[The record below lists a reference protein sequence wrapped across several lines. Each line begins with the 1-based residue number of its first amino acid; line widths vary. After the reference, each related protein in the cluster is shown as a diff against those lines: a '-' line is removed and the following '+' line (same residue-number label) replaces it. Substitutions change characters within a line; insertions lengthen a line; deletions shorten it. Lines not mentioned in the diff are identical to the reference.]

1 MDQQLFIEA
10 LENLK
15 IFAKSNGDKVTKAD
29 VLDCIGHDANL
40 DDAKW
45 QMVAGYLKTNGIEL
59 TDVELTD
66 HTFERQLEEADKR
79 QAERELNADTQEDEE
94 SGRRVPDNEAS
105 QADSAEGDNGSKA
118 NTSQENDVKIDAQ
131 EKQLLDMYLED
142 LKSIAPLSRTT
153 QAVILQDVCDK
164 DVESRGVIINNYFL
178 QVVEWVKAYAGK
190 GVAMMDLIQ
199 EANVIVMDELG
210 RRDWMK
216 QLDAFD
222 VMDSDDINAWTDL
235 SERLDTYLT
244 DRVKEGVE
252 KLIEEQTDEKMAGN
266 KILTKVNAV
275 NDAAE
280 AAHKEYGRKVTV
292 EELAQFMHVP
302 VEDVSEALR
311 LSANKIENVVVPD

>member
-1 MDQQLFIEA
+1 MEQQLFIEA

-29 VLDCIGHDANL
+29 VLDCIGHDAEL
-40 DDAKW
+40 DDVKW

-66 HTFERQLEEADKR
+66 HTFERQIEEADKR
-79 QAERELNADTQEDEE
+79 QAEKELNKEEQKDEDSDSGE
-94 SGRRVPDNEAS
+94 SDKK
-105 QADSAEGDNGSKA
+105 DS
-118 NTSQENDVKIDAQ
+118 ENDAKTDAQ

-235 SERLDTYLT
+235 SERLDAYLI
-244 DRVKEGVE
+244 DRVKEGIG

-266 KILTKVNAV
+266 KILAKVNAV

-302 VEDVSEALR
+302 TEDVSEALR
-311 LSANKIENVVVPD
+311 LSANRIENVVVPD

>member
-1 MDQQLFIEA
+1 MEQQLFIEA

-15 IFAKSNGDKVTKAD
+15 IFAKSNGDKVTKSD
-29 VLDCIGHDANL
+29 VLDCIGHDAEL

-66 HTFERQLEEADKR
+66 HTFERQIEEADKR
-79 QAERELNADTQEDEE
+79 QAEKELNKEEQKDEDSDSGE
-94 SGRRVPDNEAS
+94 SDKK
-105 QADSAEGDNGSKA
+105 DS
-118 NTSQENDVKIDAQ
+118 ENDAKTDAQ

-235 SERLDTYLT
+235 SERLDAYLI
-244 DRVKEGVE
+244 DRVKEGIG

-266 KILTKVNAV
+266 KILAKVNAV

-311 LSANKIENVVVPD
+311 LSANRIENVVVPD

>member
-1 MDQQLFIEA
+1 MEQQLFIEA

-29 VLDCIGHDANL
+29 VLDCIGHDAEL

-66 HTFERQLEEADKR
+66 HTFERQIEEADKR
-79 QAERELNADTQEDEE
+79 QAEKELNKEEQKDEDSDSGE
-94 SGRRVPDNEAS
+94 SDKK
-105 QADSAEGDNGSKA
+105 DS
-118 NTSQENDVKIDAQ
+118 ENDKKTDAQ

-235 SERLDTYLT
+235 SERLDAYLI
-244 DRVKEGVE
+244 DRVKEGIG

-266 KILTKVNAV
+266 KILAKVNAV

-302 VEDVSEALR
+302 TEDVSEALR
-311 LSANKIENVVVPD
+311 LSANRIENVVVPD

>member
-1 MDQQLFIEA
+1 MEQQLFIEA

-15 IFAKSNGDKVTKAD
+15 IFAKSNGDKVTKSD
-29 VLDCIGHDANL
+29 VLDCIGHDAEL

-66 HTFERQLEEADKR
+66 HTFERQIEEADKR
-79 QAERELNADTQEDEE
+79 QAEKELNKEEQKDE
-94 SGRRVPDNEAS
+94 
-105 QADSAEGDNGSKA
+105 DSASGESDKKDSENDA
-118 NTSQENDVKIDAQ
+118 NTDAQ

-235 SERLDTYLT
+235 SERLDAYLI
-244 DRVKEGVE
+244 DRVKEGIG

-266 KILTKVNAV
+266 KILAKVNAV

-302 VEDVSEALR
+302 TEDVSEALR
-311 LSANKIENVVVPD
+311 LSANRIENVVVPD

>member
-1 MDQQLFIEA
+1 MEQQLFIEA

-29 VLDCIGHDANL
+29 VLDCIGHDAEL

-66 HTFERQLEEADKR
+66 HTFERQIEEADKR
-79 QAERELNADTQEDEE
+79 QAEKELNKEEQKDEDSDSGE
-94 SGRRVPDNEAS
+94 SDKK
-105 QADSAEGDNGSKA
+105 DSENDA
-118 NTSQENDVKIDAQ
+118 NTDAQ

-235 SERLDTYLT
+235 SERLDAYLI
-244 DRVKEGVE
+244 DRVKEGIG

-266 KILTKVNAV
+266 KILAKVNAV

-311 LSANKIENVVVPD
+311 LSANRIENVVVPD

>member
-1 MDQQLFIEA
+1 MEQQLFIEA

-29 VLDCIGHDANL
+29 VLDCIGHDAEL

-66 HTFERQLEEADKR
+66 HTFERQIEEADKR
-79 QAERELNADTQEDEE
+79 QAEKELNKEEQKDEDSDSGE
-94 SGRRVPDNEAS
+94 SDKK
-105 QADSAEGDNGSKA
+105 DS
-118 NTSQENDVKIDAQ
+118 ENDAKTDAQ

-178 QVVEWVKAYAGK
+178 QVVEWVRAYAGK

-235 SERLDTYLT
+235 SERLDAYLI
-244 DRVKEGVE
+244 DRVKEGIG

-266 KILTKVNAV
+266 KILAKVNAV

-302 VEDVSEALR
+302 SEDVSEALR
-311 LSANKIENVVVPD
+311 LSANRIENVVVPD

>member
-1 MDQQLFIEA
+1 MEQQLFIEA

-29 VLDCIGHDANL
+29 VLDCIGHDAEL

-66 HTFERQLEEADKR
+66 HTFERQIEEADKR
-79 QAERELNADTQEDEE
+79 QAEKELNKEEQKDEDSDSGE
-94 SGRRVPDNEAS
+94 SDKK
-105 QADSAEGDNGSKA
+105 DSENDA
-118 NTSQENDVKIDAQ
+118 NTDAQ

-235 SERLDTYLT
+235 SERLDAYLI
-244 DRVKEGVE
+244 DRVKEGIG

-266 KILTKVNAV
+266 KILAKVNAV

-302 VEDVSEALR
+302 EEDVSEALR
-311 LSANKIENVVVPD
+311 LSANRIENVVVPD

>member
-1 MDQQLFIEA
+1 MEQQLFIEA

-29 VLDCIGHDANL
+29 VLDCIGHDAEL

-66 HTFERQLEEADKR
+66 HTFERQIEEADKR
-79 QAERELNADTQEDEE
+79 QAEKELNKEEQKDEDSDSGE
-94 SGRRVPDNEAS
+94 SDKK
-105 QADSAEGDNGSKA
+105 DS
-118 NTSQENDVKIDAQ
+118 ENDAKTDAQ

-178 QVVEWVKAYAGK
+178 QVVEWVRAYAGK

-235 SERLDTYLT
+235 SERLDAYLI
-244 DRVKEGVE
+244 DRVKEGIG

-266 KILTKVNAV
+266 KILAKVNAV

-302 VEDVSEALR
+302 TEDVSEALR
-311 LSANKIENVVVPD
+311 LSANRIENVVVPD

>member
-1 MDQQLFIEA
+1 MEQQLFIEA

-29 VLDCIGHDANL
+29 VLDCIGHDAEL

-66 HTFERQLEEADKR
+66 HTFERQIEEADKR
-79 QAERELNADTQEDEE
+79 QAEKELHKEQQEDEDSDAGE
-94 SGRRVPDNEAS
+94 SDKK
-105 QADSAEGDNGSKA
+105 DS
-118 NTSQENDVKIDAQ
+118 ENDTKIDAQ

-210 RRDWMK
+210 KRDWMK

-235 SERLDTYLT
+235 SERLDAYLI
-244 DRVKEGVE
+244 DHVKEGVE

>member
-1 MDQQLFIEA
+1 MEQQLFIEA

-29 VLDCIGHDANL
+29 VLDCIGHDAEL

-66 HTFERQLEEADKR
+66 HTFERQIEEADKR
-79 QAERELNADTQEDEE
+79 QAEKELNKEVRENEDSDAGE
-94 SGRRVPDNEAS
+94 SDKK
-105 QADSAEGDNGSKA
+105 DS
-118 NTSQENDVKIDAQ
+118 ENDTKIDAQ

-210 RRDWMK
+210 KRDWMK

-235 SERLDTYLT
+235 SERLDAYLI

-292 EELAQFMHVP
+292 GELAQFMHVP

>member
-1 MDQQLFIEA
+1 MEQQLFIEA

-15 IFAKSNGDKVTKAD
+15 IFAKSNGDKVTKSD
-29 VLDCIGHDANL
+29 VLDCIGHDAEL

-66 HTFERQLEEADKR
+66 HTFERQIEEADKR
-79 QAERELNADTQEDEE
+79 QAEKELNKEEQKDE
-94 SGRRVPDNEAS
+94 
-105 QADSAEGDNGSKA
+105 DSASGESDKKDS
-118 NTSQENDVKIDAQ
+118 ENDTKTDAQ

-235 SERLDTYLT
+235 SERLDAYLI
-244 DRVKEGVE
+244 DRVKEGIG

-266 KILTKVNAV
+266 KILAKVNAV

-302 VEDVSEALR
+302 TEDVSEALR
-311 LSANKIENVVVPD
+311 LSANRIENVVVPD

>member
-1 MDQQLFIEA
+1 MEQQLFIEA

-29 VLDCIGHDANL
+29 VLDCIGHDAEL

-66 HTFERQLEEADKR
+66 HTFERQIEEADKR
-79 QAERELNADTQEDEE
+79 QAEKELNKEVRENEDSDAGE
-94 SGRRVPDNEAS
+94 SDKK
-105 QADSAEGDNGSKA
+105 DS
-118 NTSQENDVKIDAQ
+118 ENDTKIDAQ

-210 RRDWMK
+210 KRDWMK

-235 SERLDTYLT
+235 SERLDAYLI

>member
-1 MDQQLFIEA
+1 MEQQLFIEA

-29 VLDCIGHDANL
+29 VLDCIGHDAEL

-66 HTFERQLEEADKR
+66 HTFERQIEEADKR
-79 QAERELNADTQEDEE
+79 QAEKELNKEEQKDEDSDSGE
-94 SGRRVPDNEAS
+94 SDKK
-105 QADSAEGDNGSKA
+105 DS
-118 NTSQENDVKIDAQ
+118 ENDAKTDAQ

-178 QVVEWVKAYAGK
+178 QVVEWVRAYAGK

-235 SERLDTYLT
+235 SERLDAYLI
-244 DRVKEGVE
+244 DRVKEGIG

-266 KILTKVNAV
+266 KILAKVNAV

-292 EELAQFMHVP
+292 RWIL
-302 VEDVSEALR
+302 
-311 LSANKIENVVVPD
+311 

>member
-1 MDQQLFIEA
+1 MEQQLFIEA

-15 IFAKSNGDKVTKAD
+15 IFAKSNGDKVTKSD
-29 VLDCIGHDANL
+29 VLDCIGHDAEL

-66 HTFERQLEEADKR
+66 HTFERQIEEADKR
-79 QAERELNADTQEDEE
+79 QAEKELNKEEQKDEDSDSGE
-94 SGRRVPDNEAS
+94 SDKK
-105 QADSAEGDNGSKA
+105 DS
-118 NTSQENDVKIDAQ
+118 ENDAKTDAQ

-235 SERLDTYLT
+235 SERLDAYLI
-244 DRVKEGVE
+244 DRVKEGIG

-266 KILTKVNAV
+266 KILAKVNAV

-292 EELAQFMHVP
+292 EELAQFMHVTA
-302 VEDVSEALR
+302 EDVSEALR
-311 LSANKIENVVVPD
+311 LSANRIENVVVPD

>member
-1 MDQQLFIEA
+1 MEQQLFIEA

-15 IFAKSNGDKVTKAD
+15 IFAKSNGDKVTKAEVHD
-29 VLDCIGHDANL
+29 SIGHDAEL

-66 HTFERQLEEADKR
+66 HTFERQIEEADKR
-79 QAERELNADTQEDEE
+79 QAEKELHKEQQEDEDSDAGE
-94 SGRRVPDNEAS
+94 SDKK
-105 QADSAEGDNGSKA
+105 DS
-118 NTSQENDVKIDAQ
+118 ENDTKIDAQ

-210 RRDWMK
+210 KRDWMK

-235 SERLDTYLT
+235 SERLDAYLI

-266 KILTKVNAV
+266 KILPKVNSV
-275 NDAAE
+275 NDAA
-280 AAHKEYGRKVTV
+280 
-292 EELAQFMHVP
+292 
-302 VEDVSEALR
+302 
-311 LSANKIENVVVPD
+311 

>member
-1 MDQQLFIEA
+1 MEQQLFIEA

-29 VLDCIGHDANL
+29 VLDCIGHDAEL

-66 HTFERQLEEADKR
+66 HTFERQIEEADKR
-79 QAERELNADTQEDEE
+79 QAETELHKEQQEDEDSDAGE
-94 SGRRVPDNEAS
+94 SDKK
-105 QADSAEGDNGSKA
+105 DS
-118 NTSQENDVKIDAQ
+118 ENDTKTDAQ

-210 RRDWMK
+210 KRDWMK

-235 SERLDTYLT
+235 SERLDAYLI

>member
-1 MDQQLFIEA
+1 MEQQLFTEA

-29 VLDCIGHDANL
+29 VLDCIGHDAEL

-45 QMVAGYLKTNGIEL
+45 QMVAGYLKTYGIEL

-66 HTFERQLEEADKR
+66 HTFERQIEEADKR
-79 QAERELNADTQEDEE
+79 QAEKELNKEEQKDEDSDSGE
-94 SGRRVPDNEAS
+94 SDKK
-105 QADSAEGDNGSKA
+105 DS
-118 NTSQENDVKIDAQ
+118 ENDAKTDAQ

-235 SERLDTYLT
+235 SERLDAYLI
-244 DRVKEGVE
+244 DRVKEGIG

-266 KILTKVNAV
+266 KILAKVNAV

-302 VEDVSEALR
+302 TEDVSEALR
-311 LSANKIENVVVPD
+311 LSANRIENVVVPD

>member
-1 MDQQLFIEA
+1 MEQQLFIEA

-15 IFAKSNGDKVTKAD
+15 IFAKSNGDKVTKSD
-29 VLDCIGHDANL
+29 VLDCIGHDAEL

-66 HTFERQLEEADKR
+66 HTFERQIEEADKR
-79 QAERELNADTQEDEE
+79 QAEKELNKEEQKDEDSDSGE
-94 SGRRVPDNEAS
+94 SDKK
-105 QADSAEGDNGSKA
+105 DS
-118 NTSQENDVKIDAQ
+118 ENDAKTDAQ

-178 QVVEWVKAYAGK
+178 QVVEWVRAYAGK

-235 SERLDTYLT
+235 SERLDAYLI
-244 DRVKEGVE
+244 DRVKEGIG

-266 KILTKVNAV
+266 KILAKVNAV

-302 VEDVSEALR
+302 TEDVSEALR
-311 LSANKIENVVVPD
+311 LSANRIENVVVPD

>member
-1 MDQQLFIEA
+1 MEQQLFIEA

-29 VLDCIGHDANL
+29 VLDCIGHDAEL

-66 HTFERQLEEADKR
+66 HTFERQIEEADKR
-79 QAERELNADTQEDEE
+79 QAEKELNKEEQKDEDSDSSE
-94 SGRRVPDNEAS
+94 SDKK
-105 QADSAEGDNGSKA
+105 DSENDA
-118 NTSQENDVKIDAQ
+118 NTDAQ

-235 SERLDTYLT
+235 SERLDAYLI
-244 DRVKEGVE
+244 DRVKEGIG

-266 KILTKVNAV
+266 KILAKVNAV

-311 LSANKIENVVVPD
+311 LSANRIENVVVPD

>member
-1 MDQQLFIEA
+1 MEQQLFIEA

-29 VLDCIGHDANL
+29 VLDCIGHDAEL

-66 HTFERQLEEADKR
+66 HTFERQIEEADKR
-79 QAERELNADTQEDEE
+79 QAEKELHKEQQEDEDSDAGE
-94 SGRRVPDNEAS
+94 SDKK
-105 QADSAEGDNGSKA
+105 DS
-118 NTSQENDVKIDAQ
+118 ENDTKIDAQ

-210 RRDWMK
+210 KRDWMK

-235 SERLDTYLT
+235 SERLDAYLI

>member
-1 MDQQLFIEA
+1 MEQQLFIEA

-15 IFAKSNGDKVTKAD
+15 IFAKSNGDKVTKSD
-29 VLDCIGHDANL
+29 VLDCIGHDAEL

-66 HTFERQLEEADKR
+66 HTFERQIEEADKR
-79 QAERELNADTQEDEE
+79 QAEKELNKEEQKDEDSDSGE
-94 SGRRVPDNEAS
+94 SDKK
-105 QADSAEGDNGSKA
+105 DSENGKK
-118 NTSQENDVKIDAQ
+118 TDAQ

-235 SERLDTYLT
+235 SERLDAYLI
-244 DRVKEGVE
+244 DRVKEGIG

-266 KILTKVNAV
+266 KILAKVNAV

-302 VEDVSEALR
+302 TEDVSEALR
-311 LSANKIENVVVPD
+311 LSANRIENVVVPD

>member
-1 MDQQLFIEA
+1 MEQQLFIEA

-29 VLDCIGHDANL
+29 VLDCIGHDAEL

-66 HTFERQLEEADKR
+66 HTFERQIEEADKR
-79 QAERELNADTQEDEE
+79 QAEKELNKEEQKDEDSDSGE
-94 SGRRVPDNEAS
+94 SDKK
-105 QADSAEGDNGSKA
+105 DS
-118 NTSQENDVKIDAQ
+118 ENDTNTDAQ

-199 EANVIVMDELG
+199 EANVIVMDELE

-235 SERLDTYLT
+235 SERLDAYLI
-244 DRVKEGVE
+244 DRVKEGIG

-266 KILTKVNAV
+266 KILAKVNAV

-302 VEDVSEALR
+302 TEDVSEALR
-311 LSANKIENVVVPD
+311 LSANRIENVVVPD

>member
-1 MDQQLFIEA
+1 MEQQLFIEA

-29 VLDCIGHDANL
+29 VLDCIGHDAEL

-66 HTFERQLEEADKR
+66 HTFERQIEEADKR
-79 QAERELNADTQEDEE
+79 QAEKELNKEEQKDEDSDSGE
-94 SGRRVPDNEAS
+94 SDKK
-105 QADSAEGDNGSKA
+105 DS
-118 NTSQENDVKIDAQ
+118 ENDAKTDAQ

-216 QLDAFD
+216 RLDAFD

-235 SERLDTYLT
+235 SERLDAYLI
-244 DRVKEGVE
+244 DRVKEGIE

-266 KILTKVNAV
+266 KILAKVNAV

-292 EELAQFMHVP
+292 EELAQFMHVAA
-302 VEDVSEALR
+302 EDVSEALR
-311 LSANKIENVVVPD
+311 LSANRIENVVVPD

>member
-1 MDQQLFIEA
+1 MEQQLFIEA

-29 VLDCIGHDANL
+29 VLDCIGHDAEL

-66 HTFERQLEEADKR
+66 HTFERQIEEADKR
-79 QAERELNADTQEDEE
+79 QAEKELNKEEQKDEDSDSGE
-94 SGRRVPDNEAS
+94 SDKK
-105 QADSAEGDNGSKA
+105 DS
-118 NTSQENDVKIDAQ
+118 ENDAKTDAQ

-178 QVVEWVKAYAGK
+178 QVVEWVRAYAGK

-210 RRDWMK
+210 RRNWMK

-235 SERLDTYLT
+235 SERLDAYLI
-244 DRVKEGVE
+244 DRVKEGIG

-266 KILTKVNAV
+266 KILAKVNAV

-302 VEDVSEALR
+302 AEDVSEALR
-311 LSANKIENVVVPD
+311 LSANRIENVVVPD

>member
-1 MDQQLFIEA
+1 MEQLFIEA

-29 VLDCIGHDANL
+29 VLDCIGHDAEL

-66 HTFERQLEEADKR
+66 HTFERQIEEADKR
-79 QAERELNADTQEDEE
+79 QAETELHKEQQEDEDSDAGE
-94 SGRRVPDNEAS
+94 SDKK
-105 QADSAEGDNGSKA
+105 DS
-118 NTSQENDVKIDAQ
+118 ENDTKTDAQ

-210 RRDWMK
+210 KRDWMK

-235 SERLDTYLT
+235 SERLDAYLI

>member
-1 MDQQLFIEA
+1 MEQQLFIEA

-29 VLDCIGHDANL
+29 VLDCIGHDAEL

-66 HTFERQLEEADKR
+66 HTFERQIEEADKR
-79 QAERELNADTQEDEE
+79 QAEKELNKEEQKDE
-94 SGRRVPDNEAS
+94 
-105 QADSAEGDNGSKA
+105 DSASGESDKKDSENDA
-118 NTSQENDVKIDAQ
+118 NTDAQ

-164 DVESRGVIINNYFL
+164 DVESRSVIINNYFL
-178 QVVEWVKAYAGK
+178 QVVEWVRAYAGK

-235 SERLDTYLT
+235 SERLDAYLI
-244 DRVKEGVE
+244 DRVKEGIG

-266 KILTKVNAV
+266 KILAKVNAV

-302 VEDVSEALR
+302 TEDVSEALR
-311 LSANKIENVVVPD
+311 LSANRIENVVVPD

>member
-1 MDQQLFIEA
+1 MEQQLFIEA

-29 VLDCIGHDANL
+29 VLDCIGHDAEL

-66 HTFERQLEEADKR
+66 HTFERQIEEADKR
-79 QAERELNADTQEDEE
+79 QAEKELNKEEQKDEDSDSGE
-94 SGRRVPDNEAS
+94 SDKK
-105 QADSAEGDNGSKA
+105 DS
-118 NTSQENDVKIDAQ
+118 ENDAKTDAQ

-178 QVVEWVKAYAGK
+178 QIVEWVKAYAGK

-235 SERLDTYLT
+235 SERLDAYLI
-244 DRVKEGVE
+244 DRVKEGIG

-266 KILTKVNAV
+266 KILAKVNAV

-302 VEDVSEALR
+302 TEDVSEALR
-311 LSANKIENVVVPD
+311 LSANRIENVVVPD

>member
-1 MDQQLFIEA
+1 MEQQLFIEA

-29 VLDCIGHDANL
+29 VLDCIGHDAEL

-66 HTFERQLEEADKR
+66 HTFERQIEEADKR
-79 QAERELNADTQEDEE
+79 QAEKELNKEEQKDEDSYSGE
-94 SGRRVPDNEAS
+94 SDKK
-105 QADSAEGDNGSKA
+105 DSENDA
-118 NTSQENDVKIDAQ
+118 NTDAQ

-235 SERLDTYLT
+235 SERLDAYLI
-244 DRVKEGVE
+244 DRVKEGIG

-266 KILTKVNAV
+266 KILAKVNAV

-302 VEDVSEALR
+302 TEDVSEALR
-311 LSANKIENVVVPD
+311 LSANRIENVVVPD

>member
-1 MDQQLFIEA
+1 MEQQLFIEA

-29 VLDCIGHDANL
+29 VLDCIGHDAEL

-59 TDVELTD
+59 TDVKLTD
-66 HTFERQLEEADKR
+66 HTFERQIEEADKR
-79 QAERELNADTQEDEE
+79 QAEKELNKEEQKDEDSDSGE
-94 SGRRVPDNEAS
+94 SDKK
-105 QADSAEGDNGSKA
+105 DS
-118 NTSQENDVKIDAQ
+118 ENDAKTDAQ

-216 QLDAFD
+216 RLDAFD

-235 SERLDTYLT
+235 SERLDAYLI
-244 DRVKEGVE
+244 DRVKEGIG
-252 KLIEEQTDEKMAGN
+252 KLIE
-266 KILTKVNAV
+266 
-275 NDAAE
+275 
-280 AAHKEYGRKVTV
+280 
-292 EELAQFMHVP
+292 
-302 VEDVSEALR
+302 
-311 LSANKIENVVVPD
+311 

>member
-1 MDQQLFIEA
+1 MEQQLFIEA

-29 VLDCIGHDANL
+29 VLDCIGHDAEL

-66 HTFERQLEEADKR
+66 HTFERQIEEADKR
-79 QAERELNADTQEDEE
+79 QAEKELNKE
-94 SGRRVPDNEAS
+94 V
-105 QADSAEGDNGSKA
+105 
-118 NTSQENDVKIDAQ
+118 QENEDSDAGESDKKDSENDTKIDAQ

-210 RRDWMK
+210 KRDWMK

-235 SERLDTYLT
+235 SERLDAYLI

>member
-1 MDQQLFIEA
+1 MEQQLFIEA

-29 VLDCIGHDANL
+29 VLDCIGHDAEL

-66 HTFERQLEEADKR
+66 HTFERQIEEADKR
-79 QAERELNADTQEDEE
+79 QAEKELNKEEQKDEDSDSGE
-94 SGRRVPDNEAS
+94 SDKK
-105 QADSAEGDNGSKA
+105 DS
-118 NTSQENDVKIDAQ
+118 ENDAKTDAQ

-235 SERLDTYLT
+235 SERLDAYLI
-244 DRVKEGVE
+244 DRVKEGIG

-266 KILTKVNAV
+266 KILAKVNAV

-302 VEDVSEALR
+302 TEDVSEALR
-311 LSANKIENVVVPD
+311 LSANRIENVVVPD

>member
-1 MDQQLFIEA
+1 MEQQLFIEA

-29 VLDCIGHDANL
+29 VLDCIGHDAEL

-66 HTFERQLEEADKR
+66 HTFERQIEEADKR
-79 QAERELNADTQEDEE
+79 QAEKELNKEEQKDEDSDSGE
-94 SGRRVPDNEAS
+94 SDKK
-105 QADSAEGDNGSKA
+105 DSENDA
-118 NTSQENDVKIDAQ
+118 NTDAQ

-210 RRDWMK
+210 KRDWMK

-235 SERLDTYLT
+235 SERLDAYLI
-244 DRVKEGVE
+244 DRVKEGIG

-266 KILTKVNAV
+266 KILAKVNAV

-302 VEDVSEALR
+302 TEDVSEALR
-311 LSANKIENVVVPD
+311 LSANRIENVVVPD

>member
-1 MDQQLFIEA
+1 MEQQLFIEA

-29 VLDCIGHDANL
+29 VLDCIGHDAEL

-66 HTFERQLEEADKR
+66 HTFERQIEEADKR
-79 QAERELNADTQEDEE
+79 QAEKELNKEEQKDEDSDSGE
-94 SGRRVPDNEAS
+94 SDKE
-105 QADSAEGDNGSKA
+105 DSENDA
-118 NTSQENDVKIDAQ
+118 NTDAQ

-235 SERLDTYLT
+235 SERLDAYLI
-244 DRVKEGVE
+244 DRVKEGIG

-266 KILTKVNAV
+266 KILAKVNAV

-311 LSANKIENVVVPD
+311 LSANRIENVVVPD